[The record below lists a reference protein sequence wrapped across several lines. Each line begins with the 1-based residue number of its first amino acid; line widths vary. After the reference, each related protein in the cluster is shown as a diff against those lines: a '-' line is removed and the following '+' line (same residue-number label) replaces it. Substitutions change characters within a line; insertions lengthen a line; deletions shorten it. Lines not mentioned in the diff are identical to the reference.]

1 MLLVFRN
8 KNNFVLCYVFFSVLS
23 GALKKVISYW
33 VELVEVAI
41 EAETVVAETVVA
53 ETVAAAVGVQK
64 QQTLIW
70 ANQTLCFQWLLSS
83 QKLHSQYF

>member
-41 EAETVVAETVVA
+41 EAETVVAE
-53 ETVAAAVGVQK
+53 
-64 QQTLIW
+64 L
-70 ANQTLCFQWLLSS
+70 
-83 QKLHSQYF
+83 